1 MTHRKAKAGHL
12 YVVATQSGT
21 VKFGISVNP
30 KDRIKAHRYSLGR
43 VSPIA
48 YEWTSDACG
57 GYREIEKTLI
67 LRYGSEYVQGVD
79 HASIRLQIEV
89 LVSEWNSRNPGYYEI
104 RNNIVRRPEVDRTSP
119 GEMRRAN
126 FVVSNDDESLR
137 AYFLIPVLCSQLGAT
152 CVGMPDDVRDHLAN
166 SICDYSDDDLASFLA
181 NFFAGGERRS
191 TALECA
197 GISEAD
203 FFFEVA

>member
-1 MTHRKAKAGHL
+1 MTHRKAKAGYL

-43 VSPIA
+43 VSPIT

-57 GYREIEKTLI
+57 GYREIEKILI
-67 LRYGSEYVQGVD
+67 LRYGEEYVQGVD

-89 LVSEWNSRNPGYYEI
+89 LVREWNDKYPGYYEI
-104 RNNIVRRPEVDRTSP
+104 RNNIVRCQEVDRTSA
-119 GEMRRAN
+119 GELQRAN
-126 FVVSNDDESLR
+126 FVVSNDDDSLR
-137 AYFLIPVLCSQLGAT
+137 AYFLIPVLCAQLGAT
-152 CVGMPDDVRDHLAN
+152 CIGMPDDVRDHLAN
-166 SICDYSDDDLASFLA
+166 SICDYSDDDLSSFLA
-181 NFFAGGERRS
+181 NFFAGGERRKF
-191 TALECA
+191 ALDNA

-203 FFFEVA
+203 FFLAIA